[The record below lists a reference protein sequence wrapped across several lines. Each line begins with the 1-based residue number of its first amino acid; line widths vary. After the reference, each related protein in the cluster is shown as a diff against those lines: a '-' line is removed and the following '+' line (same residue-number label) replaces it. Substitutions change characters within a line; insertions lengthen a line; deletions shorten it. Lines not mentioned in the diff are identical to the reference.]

1 MRKSDES
8 RYATG
13 TKASLRQTIRR
24 PRILARRIQKR
35 SSNTS
40 SNIESA
46 ALDPKSYPT
55 KKEDSG
61 TDKEDDAS
69 RIEAIFGCAVL
80 GELIRKN
87 QPVPVTE
94 HVPIFD
100 NYQIRMR
107 FGDEEDIS
115 DRVRMIGFALAEH
128 ALKAFRTVS
137 KNDSQFQFTFP
148 KEAAKINLNSAD
160 DQASVS
166 QILSG
171 SHSVEQDNSFD
182 LSSQKR
188 TIIRFKRTKSNDW
201 EASTSEPLVR
211 QRTKR
216 KFESSTLLTVAK
228 DDLIDDVMRNQCFCI
243 EFPAKF
249 EESRADQRE
258 SNVVARK
265 RKPKVFY
272 SPPSSRDYGSSSS
285 TSRGYGSLSTSR
297 DYGSFPHTSRGC
309 NGKRAGDN
317 IATVERLNSKEKAL
331 VDQVLLLCSQF
342 IRGINYADANWY
354 SKLKMAIFLRLQQLV
369 ENMKNAV
376 TKRRELRERNE
387 ELRRLRQHLI
397 EQNRTNEPECTSEE
411 ILTLKNSV
419 LSNQNNFSFAQ
430 PEYHLFWFAAW
441 MMRLHILKI
450 KDGNGSQKRSYYPY
464 FSRADEE
471 IMRFEQL
478 FYSCP

>member
-216 KFESSTLLTVAK
+216 K
-228 DDLIDDVMRNQCFCI
+228 
-243 EFPAKF
+243 KF

-411 ILTLKNSV
+411 SLDDETTYFENKRWKWFAKTKLLSV
-419 LSNQNNFSFAQ
+419 L
-430 PEYHLFWFAAW
+430 
-441 MMRLHILKI
+441 
-450 KDGNGSQKRSYYPY
+450 
-464 FSRADEE
+464 
-471 IMRFEQL
+471 
-478 FYSCP
+478 

>member
-216 KFESSTLLTVAK
+216 K
-228 DDLIDDVMRNQCFCI
+228 
-243 EFPAKF
+243 KF